1 MSVKNKVISGVLWS
15 YAQQF
20 STQLINFAVTLLL
33 ARLLTPNDFGVMGL
47 IYVFIGIG
55 NVLIDGGFSQSII
68 RTQDADDKD
77 LSTIFFFN
85 LLISFLIYGILF
97 FAAPY
102 IALYYKQEILSTI
115 IRVFSLTF
123 IISAFSAVQNAVLTK
138 QLKFKTQTVI
148 AIPSIIISGLLGIS
162 LAYLGYGVW
171 SLVWAGLA
179 KALVNSIQLWLY
191 NNWRPIL
198 VFSKERFKKH
208 FNFGYKLT
216 LTSIM
221 DTVFVNIYPIFI
233 GRIFSVGQVGLYTQ
247 AETLR
252 QLPVSNIT
260 GAIAKVTFPFF
271 ASIQAD
277 NDKLKEAYNKIT
289 LLVLFVLA
297 PILIYMSVLAQPLL
311 VFLFSDKW
319 VEAAPFLTILCYAGV
334 LPLVNSYN
342 VNIIKVKGESGSLL
356 KIEMVNKVF
365 LVILILVFL
374 KFGIYGLIW
383 SKVVSS
389 VFSFLLSSYY
399 CGRLINFSLLQ
410 QIKSI
415 LPILIITLLSAL
427 PVYFV
432 NVLSENFQLILFLRL
447 LLASFS
453 GLVVYLSLVYLFEKR
468 VLGEFRFFINKIKG
482 NGK

>member
-1 MSVKNKVISGVLWS
+1 MSDKNKVISGVLWS
-15 YAQQF
+15 YVQQF

-33 ARLLTPNDFGVMGL
+33 ARLLSPNDFGVMGL

-68 RTQDADDKD
+68 RTQDPDEKD
-77 LSTIFFFN
+77 FSTIFFSN
-85 LLISFLIYGILF
+85 LFVSFLIYGLLF
-97 FAAPY
+97 FSAPY
-102 IALYYKQEILSTI
+102 IAHYYKLDVLTNI

-138 QLKFKTQTVI
+138 QMKFKTQTLI
-148 AIPSIIISGLLGIS
+148 AIPSIIISGVIGVS
-162 LAYLGYGVW
+162 LAYFGYGVW

-179 KALVNSIQLWLY
+179 KAFVNSIQLWLY
-191 NNWRPIL
+191 NNWRP
-198 VFSKERFKKH
+198 VMAFSKDRFRKH
-208 FNFGYKLT
+208 FDFGYKLT

-221 DTVFVNIYPIFI
+221 DTIFVNIYPIFI
-233 GRIFSVGQVGLYTQ
+233 GKIFSVGQVGLYTQ

-271 ASIQAD
+271 ASIQGD
-277 NDKLKEAYNKIT
+277 NKKLKEAYDKIT
-289 LLVLFVLA
+289 LLVLFLLA
-297 PILIYMSVLAQPLL
+297 PILIYMSVLAKPLL
-311 VFLFSDKW
+311 VFLFSEKW
-319 VEAAPFLTILCYAGV
+319 SEAAPFLEILCYAGL

-342 VNIIKVKGESGSLL
+342 INIIKVKGESGSLL
-356 KIEMVNKVF
+356 KIEIVNKVF

-389 VFSFLLSSYY
+389 VFSFVLSSYY
-399 CGRLINFSLLQ
+399 CGRLINFTLFNQ
-410 QIKSI
+410 VKSF
-415 LPILIITLLSAL
+415 LPILVITVASAF

-432 NVLSENFQLILFLRL
+432 NVLGESFHL
-447 LLASFS
+447 LLFFRLVFASLS
-453 GLVVYLSLVYLFEKR
+453 GLVVYLCLVYLFEKR

-482 NGK
+482 NAK